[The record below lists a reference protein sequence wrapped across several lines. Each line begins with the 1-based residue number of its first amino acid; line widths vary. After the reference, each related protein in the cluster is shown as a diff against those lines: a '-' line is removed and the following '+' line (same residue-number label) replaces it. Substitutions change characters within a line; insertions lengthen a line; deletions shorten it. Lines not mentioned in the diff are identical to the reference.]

1 MREFVAVIEFDED
14 IASIY
19 NEVNGH
25 GDPAPG
31 EMLEREFGWLEQ
43 SGISLK
49 EWALTDFDVRWE
61 QYIRYLVGWAID
73 HSSPDYEGETPAS
86 YDEWCNR

>member
-49 EWALTDFDVRWE
+49 EWALTDFDVRS
-61 QYIRYLVGWAID
+61 YFNLSAIRLNFTAQKL
-73 HSSPDYEGETPAS
+73 
-86 YDEWCNR
+86 